1 MLTPLAVQNADLLR
15 VLATGQFPTKTELAA
30 HLGRDLSNLNKTL
43 ARLEDE
49 ELIAGLEIT
58 SRAKACLMAF
68 DVAAGKVAMPEGMV
82 VLKHG
87 QICAAQ
93 RQGADNDPLNPRIDW
108 DSVEAHEDLASLRE
122 SILLR
127 GVRQNLQVRP
137 TADPE
142 TFEIIDGE
150 RRWRAVRQ
158 AISEGDLPA
167 DFPLVCLVK
176 DVDDRELMLDAT
188 DANVQRRDLTEIEE
202 GRQFCRLRDEFG
214 VSTKE
219 IAERISKSQKYV
231 QNRIR
236 LTELPAE
243 LQARMALP
251 KDHLDHLGYKKAL
264 GEHLIEK
271 RPPSAPK
278 EESQP
283 KLDISPAFG
292 LALME
297 LAHLAQRFPAKLSE
311 PGFVEVVTISRGRY
325 LSWLNDH
332 KIITVRR
339 ESGRT
344 FAKVLAYSSG
354 ALAWLEEHGFNSDA
368 DAAILAYRAEA
379 ISDRQ
384 RLAYTMDR
392 YETGEIDEC
401 RLLNEEQHPVSAP
414 GSEPRPASPATSTPK
429 ARATQADRD
438 RATRAANDEAR
449 LQVLMRG
456 LPEGRRDIINRAGDF
471 ITAFDASIRGRDEE
485 QAALAAE
492 SYQACVAKL
501 NGGTLFASE
510 ASDDKPGKH
519 LRHLYKAQAGD
530 EPRWGE
536 SGEFLL
542 RVDGVVARVVIK
554 GNLAHSTG
562 VEFWATDLDQ
572 PFISNTGFTSGFL
585 GFGARSMPSLDG
597 AGVAVEV
604 ARLMRVRIAESKRLQ
619 MVDGEYLERR
629 AAETAAAPWIAEALA
644 AGAVL
649 DGVAMIEAHEAEY
662 HDENGGWAAQ
672 DEPDE
677 ASQVRLADHAGI
689 NARADERGISLVA
702 ALLRQSLSETQT
714 HDEGRWNH
722 RKDLDG
728 LAQNAVWHVRN
739 GDVGEALISLM
750 ALLHQSGE
758 AGANEALQQH
768 SQEKIVIGED
778 AHYTLGNAAVAAI
791 PHLKAMVEAQRGRRL
806 LPIDS
811 DRTEKA
817 SVALERAASN
827 LGFQP

>member
-49 ELIAGLEIT
+49 ELIAGLETT
-58 SRAKACLMAF
+58 SRAKACLLAF
-68 DVAAGKVAMPEGMV
+68 DVAAGKVAMPENMI
-82 VLKHG
+82 VLRHS
-87 QICAAQ
+87 QIRAAQ
-93 RQGADNDPLNPRIDW
+93 RQGAADDPLNPRIDW
-108 DSVEAHEDLASLRE
+108 DSVEAHEDLAALRE

-150 RRWRAVRQ
+150 RRWRAVGQ
-158 AISEGDLPA
+158 AISESDLPA

-202 GRQFCRLRDEFG
+202 GKQFCRLRDEFG

-219 IAERISKSQKYV
+219 IAERISRSQKYV

-236 LTELPAE
+236 LTELPSE

-271 RPPSAPK
+271 RPASAPK
-278 EESQP
+278 EPAQP
-283 KLDISPAFG
+283 KLEISPAFG

-297 LAHLAQRFPAKLSE
+297 LAHLAQRFPAKLAE
-311 PGFVEVVTISRGRY
+311 PGFVEVVTITRGRY

-332 KIITVRR
+332 KIIAVRR

-344 FAKVLAYSSG
+344 FAKILAYSSG
-354 ALAWLEEHGFNSDA
+354 ALAWLEERCFNTDA
-368 DAAILAYRAEA
+368 EAAIMACRAEA
-379 ISDRQ
+379 ISDSQ
-384 RLAYTMDR
+384 RLAHTMDR

-401 RLLNEEQHPVSAP
+401 RLLNERNARTAGAATPPALSVAP
-414 GSEPRPASPATSTPK
+414 AKSRTSQIERDAAAREAT
-429 ARATQADRD
+429 A
-438 RATRAANDEAR
+438 EAR

-456 LPEGRRDIINRAGDF
+456 LPEERRDIINRAGDF
-471 ITAFDASIRGRDEE
+471 ITAFDASIRDRNDE

-492 SYQACVAKL
+492 SYQACVAKM
-501 NGGTLFASE
+501 NDGTLFASE
-510 ASDDKPGKH
+510 ASDDKPGSF
-519 LRHLYKAQAGD
+519 LRRFYKAQIGD

-542 RVDGVVARVVIK
+542 RVDGVVAHIVIK

-562 VEFWATDLDQ
+562 VEFWAVDLDQ
-572 PFISNTGFTSGFL
+572 PFISNTGFHSGFL
-585 GFGARSMPSLDG
+585 GFGGNAMPSLDG

-604 ARLMRVRIAESKRLQ
+604 ARLLRVRIAEAKRLTK
-619 MVDGEYLERR
+619 VDPSYLERR
-629 AAETAAAPWIAEALA
+629 VAAIAAAPWISEALA
-644 AGAVL
+644 SGAVL
-649 DGVAMIEAHEAEY
+649 DGVAMIEAHEAEDQ
-662 HDENGGWAAQ
+662 DEDTGWADQ
-672 DEPDE
+672 
-677 ASQVRLADHAGI
+677 
-689 NARADERGISLVA
+689 
-702 ALLRQSLSETQT
+702 SETAEANPVRQ
-714 HDEGRWNH
+714 EGHPLDCVNAE
-722 RKDLDG
+722 DLIDRR
-728 LAQNAVWHVRN
+728 Q
-739 GDVGEALISLM
+739 DCLIS
-750 ALLHQSGE
+750 AYEARSGE
-758 AGANEALQQH
+758 IILATALTATD
-768 SQEKIVIGED
+768 G
-778 AHYTLGNAAVAAI
+778 
-791 PHLKAMVEAQRGRRL
+791 RL
-806 LPIDS
+806 LGGCLFETGRFRQVVVHHRS
-811 DRTEKA
+811 G
-817 SVALERAASN
+817 SLLEIYS
-827 LGFQP
+827 Q

>member
-49 ELIAGLEIT
+49 ELIAGLETT
-58 SRAKACLMAF
+58 SRAKACLLAF
-68 DVAAGKVAMPEGMV
+68 DVAAGKVAMPENMI
-82 VLKHG
+82 VLRHG
-87 QICAAQ
+87 QIRAAQ
-93 RQGADNDPLNPRIDW
+93 RQGAKYDPLNPRIDW

-188 DANVQRRDLTEIEE
+188 DANVQRRDLSEIEE
-202 GRQFCRLRDEFG
+202 GKQFCRLRDEFG

-236 LTELPAE
+236 LTELPAD

-251 KDHLDHLGYKKAL
+251 KDDPNHLGYKKAL

-278 EESQP
+278 EPAQP
-283 KLDISPAFG
+283 KLEISPAFG

-311 PGFVEVVTISRGRY
+311 PGFVEVVTITRGRY

-344 FAKVLAYSSG
+344 FAKILAYSSG
-354 ALAWLEEHGFNSDA
+354 ALAWLEGRGFNTDA
-368 DAAILAYRAEA
+368 DAAIMACRAEA

-384 RLAYTMDR
+384 RLAHTMDR

-401 RLLNEEQHPVSAP
+401 RLLNEKNTAANEAV
-414 GSEPRPASPATSTPK
+414 ATTL
-429 ARATQADRD
+429 RATIAPAAPTKSRPSQADRNAAA
-438 RATRAANDEAR
+438 REATAEAR

-456 LPEGRRDIINRAGDF
+456 LPEERRDIINRAGDF
-471 ITAFDASIRGRDEE
+471 IAAFDASIRDRNDE

-501 NGGTLFASE
+501 NDGTLFASE
-510 ASDDKPGKH
+510 ADDDKPGRF
-519 LRHLYKAQAGD
+519 LRRFYKAQTGN

-542 RVDGVVARVVIK
+542 RVDGVVAHIIIK

-562 VEFWATDLDQ
+562 VEFWAVDLDQ
-572 PFISNTGFTSGFL
+572 PFISNTGFHSGFL
-585 GFGARSMPSLDG
+585 GFGGNAMPSLDG

-604 ARLMRVRIAESKRLQ
+604 ARLMRTRIAEAKRLTK
-619 MVDGEYLERR
+619 VDPSYLERR
-629 AAETAAAPWIAEALA
+629 VEAIAAAPWISEALA
-644 AGAVL
+644 SGAVF
-649 DGVAMIEAHEAEY
+649 DGVAMIESHEAED
-662 HDENGGWAAQ
+662 HDEDLGWSDQAEPPEANPVRQDIYARDAANAADLIDRRQ
-672 DEPDE
+672 DC
-677 ASQVRLADHAGI
+677 L
-689 NARADERGISLVA
+689 ISA
-702 ALLRQSLSETQT
+702 Y
-714 HDEGRWNH
+714 EGRGGEIFLATALTATDARVLGGCLFETGRFHQVVVHH
-722 RKDLDG
+722 RSG
-728 LAQNAVWHVRN
+728 
-739 GDVGEALISLM
+739 SL
-750 ALLHQSGE
+750 LESWG
-758 AGANEALQQH
+758 
-768 SQEKIVIGED
+768 SQ
-778 AHYTLGNAAVAAI
+778 
-791 PHLKAMVEAQRGRRL
+791 
-806 LPIDS
+806 
-811 DRTEKA
+811 
-817 SVALERAASN
+817 
-827 LGFQP
+827 